1 MTANTLDGHEKSI
14 EDIAL
19 EVIAGKWGTGDELR
33 KNLAAAGLPYI
44 EIMAAIAILKAK

>member
-33 KNLAAAGLPYI
+33 KNLAPAQGVHPNAHPNNYTTS
-44 EIMAAIAILKAK
+44 